1 MKADLDELIKYYLA
15 EKRNGKDFTE
25 IRKELEEKKIKED
38 TIKLIVRSIDNKI
51 IKEETSKVANLK
63 AKEVIVIGI
72 VLTLIGIFITM
83 GTYSGVIQMG
93 DSFLFAYGPVF
104 GGIAILLI
112 GLNMRRK

>member
-1 MKADLDELIKYYLA
+1 MKTDIDELIKYYLA
-15 EKRNGKDFTE
+15 EKRNGKEFTE
-25 IRKELEEKKIKED
+25 IRKELEEKKVEEKI
-38 TIKLIVRSIDNKI
+38 IKLIIRSIDNNI
-51 IKEETSKVANLK
+51 LKEETSKVANLK
-63 AKEVIVIGI
+63 AREVIVIGI